1 MTDLISNAKNSNMR
15 RVCLKP
21 NLSNASTL
29 NCYLN
34 STPMNNFIFP
44 SLSPPSTSSAA
55 IFSPSS
61 PKAKLK
67 NDMANLSEIAG
78 RVLKPSLKKT
88 EAFCTSA
95 ISKSVHFNVPLTQ
108 VVHFYTPPPLDEYD
122 EDDEEETEEEE
133 DDDDDEIGEE
143 KEEEEEEEE
152 DKLEDAFL
160 ELYLVKGLQDK
171 CDSLTIAQPTI
182 NTQTAKHSTFTRT
195 DISDCH
201 HLSLPNWPLSIH
213 PTRRFISQMVSL
225 ESVVWNNTLQTV
237 QGRVLVH
244 NIAYEK
250 RVTTR
255 CSFNDWKS
263 WIDVEAYYKESAFN
277 NGSDSKSEFDR
288 FMFEIKVTDNDHTQ
302 PQFSCSI
309 AIRYQTLDQEFWDN
323 NNGSNFIVQSIPST
337 TPRRIFGPSSLQTK
351 MQQNNNK
358 ERLSIIPR
366 FNFMEYDNSS
376 NNQEEKKQ
384 KQGLNERKRDNAYV
398 ASPQSTTTNKHQLDK
413 FRFNKHGATKI
424 AAPPATTRSTMQKKI
439 NTPIIGLYKQ
449 DSMYQSNKNNSFFNI
464 VDEAID
470 MRESKYI

>member
-21 NLSNASTL
+21 NLSNTSTL

-44 SLSPPSTSSAA
+44 SLSPPPTSSAA

-67 NDMANLSEIAG
+67 NNMANSLEIVE
-78 RVLKPSLKKT
+78 RVLKPSLKKM
-88 EAFCTSA
+88 EALCTSA

-122 EDDEEETEEEE
+122 EDD
-133 DDDDDEIGEE
+133 DDDEDEIGEE
-143 KEEEEEEEE
+143 KEEEEEE

-171 CDSLTIAQPTI
+171 CNSPTIAQPTI
-182 NTQTAKHSTFTRT
+182 NTQTEKHSTFTRI
-195 DISDCH
+195 DISNCH
-201 HLSLPNWPLSIH
+201 NAFLPNWPLSIH

-225 ESVVWNNTLQTV
+225 ESVVWNNTLQVV

-250 RVTTR
+250 KVTTR

-277 NGSDSKSEFDR
+277 NGSDSKSAFDR
-288 FMFEIKVTDNDHTQ
+288 FIFEIKVTGNDQTQ

-309 AIRYQTLDQEFWDN
+309 AIRYRTLNQEFWDN
-323 NNGSNFIVQSIPST
+323 NNGRNFTVQSMPST
-337 TPRRIFGPSSLQTK
+337 TPRRISRPSSLQTK

-358 ERLSIIPR
+358 EELSIIPR
-366 FNFMEYDNSS
+366 FNFMEYNNSS
-376 NNQEEKKQ
+376 SNQEEKKQ

-439 NTPIIGLYKQ
+439 NTPIVGLYKQ
-449 DSMYQSNKNNSFFNI
+449 DSMYRSNKNNSFFDT